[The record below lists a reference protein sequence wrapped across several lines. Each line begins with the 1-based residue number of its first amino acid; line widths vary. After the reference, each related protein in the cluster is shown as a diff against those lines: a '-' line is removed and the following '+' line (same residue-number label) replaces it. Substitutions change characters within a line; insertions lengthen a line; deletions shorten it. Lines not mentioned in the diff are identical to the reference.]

1 VATSGGPVVTCLF
14 GVRRGEPV
22 SRPARKRKDTWV
34 IRRYSNVH
42 SNLPS
47 RYGAAAPQAT
57 FLMIRAVLV
66 VALVASVPVS
76 VMPVADYYCS
86 ET

>member
-1 VATSGGPVVTCLF
+1 
-14 GVRRGEPV
+14 
-22 SRPARKRKDTWV
+22 
-34 IRRYSNVH
+34 
-42 SNLPS
+42 
-47 RYGAAAPQAT
+47 
-57 FLMIRAVLV
+57 MIRAVLV